1 MSEAGLDKLAV
12 KQLIETD
19 IEAREVLVLRNAV
32 AALLKLIL
40 KLSVLV
46 VQRGEIF
53 VKLVDI
59 GAGLVIELDIAR
71 AVADYRRVGSGIV
84 LADKLLYFLQHRRI
98 RVLLAESQIT
108 H

>member
-71 AVADYRRVGSGIV
+71 AVATIVGSG
-84 LADKLLYFLQHRRI
+84 
-98 RVLLAESQIT
+98 AESFSRISSSIFCSIGAYGFSSLRVR
-108 H
+108 

>member
-1 MSEAGLDKLAV
+1 MTEAGFDELTV
-12 KQLIETD
+12 EQLIEPD

-84 LADKLLYFLQHRRI
+84 LADKLLYFCSIGAYGFSSL
-98 RVLLAESQIT
+98 RVR
-108 H
+108 